1 MCIRDSNSAYL
12 DLLRGYLMEVIG
24 GAASLPPR
32 RGRPA
37 KPFYNFPVLSSA
49 APKAAPQH
57 PAPGSQ
63 LPFAGGN
70 NFRELGGYEA
80 DEGKHV
86 KWGQIYRG
94 IPTGPV
100 SYTHLGRDGAHP
112 AFGRSRDGGR
122 PG

>member
-1 MCIRDSNSAYL
+1 MVQRRDHNSAYL

-57 PAPGSQ
+57 PAPGYQ

-70 NFRELGGYEA
+70 NFRELGE
-80 DEGKHV
+80 
-86 KWGQIYRG
+86 
-94 IPTGPV
+94 
-100 SYTHLGRDGAHP
+100 LGRRGNASVKDFFGISNISCKI
-112 AFGRSRDGGR
+112 AFA
-122 PG
+122 